1 MKHLNLFVLAPVL
14 LLLAICFPAQAQRP
28 SDVVKW
34 SATITGTTSTTAS
47 ATLSATI
54 QDGWHVY
61 ALSQPSGGPTPL
73 KINIPDGGSFTLAGP
88 VAETKV
94 IRHFDPNFNMETA
107 YYVTVASFNLEFNG
121 TGAAASGSIPIDVRF
136 QACSDRLCLPPFTA
150 HVTAERKRR

>member
-1 MKHLNLFVLAPVL
+1 MKRLYLFVLAPGL
-14 LLLAICFPAQAQRP
+14 LPLAVCFAAQAQRP

-34 SATITGTTSTTAS
+34 SATITGATSNTAS

-73 KINIPDGGSFTLAGP
+73 RINIPSGGSFTLAGP
-88 VAETKV
+88 VVETKV
-94 IRHFDPNFNMETA
+94 IRHFDPNFNMETV
-107 YYVTVASFNLEFNG
+107 YYLTAASFNLELKG
-121 TGAAASGSIPIDVRF
+121 TVAAANESILVDVRF

-150 HVTAERKRR
+150 HVTAERRRR